1 MTHDPFAPRYFDRDG
16 NEITDMHEV
25 GRLLADR
32 DRRRVAFDNIDEHAC
47 VSTVLLVLDHS
58 FDHDPPLIFETMTF
72 VDDVAEDDCE
82 RTSNEHAALAAH
94 DRAVAALR
102 ERRGVTR

>member
-1 MTHDPFAPRYFDRDG
+1 MTHDRFAPRYFDRDG

-25 GRLLADR
+25 GRLLVDR
-32 DRRRVAFDNIDEHAC
+32 DRRRVAFDNIDAHSY

-72 VDDVAEDDCE
+72 TDDVQDGDCE

-102 ERRGVTR
+102 ERRSTTG